1 VESNYIKNINQNE
14 IISEK
19 DAKEYVLQ
27 QFNNVKTSNRI
38 NNLVKFQANNKY
50 MIMAHDQTE
59 LKKLGNIV
67 ASHKKIQFSSILKE
81 YEEHLEIAM
90 LKDATTKTHT
100 NVIMHV
106 IEHFSKHLNQN
117 EKQRIF
123 SLLEQFRV
131 KNITIGKMLL
141 EISPTIYRFNCT
153 YLASQTYFLLYAD
166 VEQRILFYD
175 FNKKDHIK

>member
-1 VESNYIKNINQNE
+1 VELNYIRNNNQNE

-27 QFNNVKTSNRI
+27 QFKNVKKSNRI

-50 MIMAHDQTE
+50 MIMAHNQTE

-67 ASHKKIQFSSILKE
+67 ASYKKIQISSILKE
-81 YEEHLEIAM
+81 YEEHLKIAM

-100 NVIMHV
+100 NVIMH
-106 IEHFSKHLNQN
+106 IIGFFSKQLNQD

-123 SLLEQFRV
+123 SLLEQFRA
-131 KNITIGKMLL
+131 KNRTIGNMLL
-141 EISPTIYRFNCT
+141 EICY
-153 YLASQTYFLLYAD
+153 
-166 VEQRILFYD
+166 
-175 FNKKDHIK
+175 

>member
-1 VESNYIKNINQNE
+1 MELNYIRNNNQNE

-27 QFNNVKTSNRI
+27 QFKNVKKSNRI

-50 MIMAHDQTE
+50 MIMAHNQTE

-67 ASHKKIQFSSILKE
+67 ASYKKIQISSILKE
-81 YEEHLEIAM
+81 YEEHLKIAM

-100 NVIMHV
+100 NVIMH
-106 IEHFSKHLNQN
+106 IIGFFSKQLNQD

-123 SLLEQFRV
+123 SLLEQFRA
-131 KNITIGKMLL
+131 KNRTIGNMLL
-141 EISPTIYRFNCT
+141 EICY
-153 YLASQTYFLLYAD
+153 
-166 VEQRILFYD
+166 
-175 FNKKDHIK
+175 